1 MIQFLIFL
9 LISDNIII
17 KSFIFHTTSSKNNR
31 ISSILY
37 SIQSPT
43 PPTRTNQ
50 IKNRK
55 RTITTTSNGEVEDII
70 TSYKFLN
77 QNYSAIETP
86 ASDKLTFP
94 ETSQSA
100 LDEKALRNSPLG
112 KVIFSVID
120 VLFPVFR
127 EPNWF
132 DIYGKLIIIYMHN
145 GLCVLT
151 CNICYKYTAT
161 IHLMHVSYI
170 CIQIHLYQLKRISIY
185 LTSTVMTLLTVVGLY
200 TYVTGRCTCVVYIYL
215 CTYMHVCC
223 IYLVICVYASIKYI
237 VYLQF

>member
-17 KSFIFHTTSSKNNR
+17 KSFIFPTSSSKSNNK
-31 ISSILY
+31 ISNILY

-55 RTITTTSNGEVEDII
+55 RAITTTSNGEVEDII

-77 QNYSAIETP
+77 QSYSAIETP
-86 ASDKLTFP
+86 PSDKLTFP

-112 KVIFSVID
+112 KIIFSVID

-132 DIYGKLIIIYMHN
+132 DIYGKLIAMNENNY
-145 GLCVLT
+145 
-151 CNICYKYTAT
+151 
-161 IHLMHVSYI
+161 
-170 CIQIHLYQLKRISIY
+170 
-185 LTSTVMTLLTVVGLY
+185 
-200 TYVTGRCTCVVYIYL
+200 
-215 CTYMHVCC
+215 
-223 IYLVICVYASIKYI
+223 
-237 VYLQF
+237 